1 MMSSMTVSMIPA
13 EVAKC
18 IALGQSRRRP
28 SKDVAERRALAP
40 KLAVTPPRLP
50 ARLAAPPKAGVHHEP
65 IASSYEPIA
74 SSYEPI
80 ASPSQVLAQLRR
92 GVDVEVSSPPQM
104 RSFSAPQGRLHEVES
119 QQDRASPRSPRP

>member
-74 SSYEPI
+74 SPY
-80 ASPSQVLAQLRR
+80 QVLAQLRR